1 MTAQEAYYQS
11 VWSRIP
17 NEIKAKISER
27 ISYGWH
33 NAEIYKSLYPQL
45 FKDIDKTIANL
56 RKLGYEVY
64 LQDVIT
70 SSGDVNDVAETDTK
84 LSIFWNSYE
93 KC

>member
-1 MTAQEAYYQS
+1 MTAQEAYYKS
-11 VWSRIP
+11 IWARIP
-17 NEIKAKISER
+17 YEIRTRITDR
-27 ISYGWH
+27 ISRGWH